1 MSATEQHPLPWLVRM
16 GVKGAY
22 RIHAERYATEA
33 EARRRA
39 ERWERSN
46 SIGSY
51 YAVVRYQPEGSEL

>member
-1 MSATEQHPLPWLVRM
+1 MWRVRM
-16 GVKGAY
+16 LVKGAY
-22 RIHAERYATEA
+22 TIKEQFYTTEA

-51 YAVVRYQPEGSEL
+51 IARVDWVEVK